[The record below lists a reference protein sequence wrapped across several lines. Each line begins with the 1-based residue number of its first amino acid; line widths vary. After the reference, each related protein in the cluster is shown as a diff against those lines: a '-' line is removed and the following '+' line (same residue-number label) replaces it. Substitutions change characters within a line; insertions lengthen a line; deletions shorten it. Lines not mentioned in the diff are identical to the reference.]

1 MDTPNRLTA
10 VPNPTGGRILEMDAL
25 RGLAAVAVVLF
36 HYTTR
41 YDELFGHASAMPFS
55 LPYGFFGVDLFFM
68 LSGFVIL
75 MTLQRTPSSL
85 KFAWGRFSRL
95 YPTYWAAALLTFVVV
110 SIFGLPGQEVS
121 PVHALVNVTMLQG
134 LLRVPHIDGAYWSLQ
149 AELIFYLNML
159 LLYRLGCFRR
169 PEWTVIVWVGLG
181 ILLGLLLEPLSLA
194 FPIAG
199 LLLSKFIT
207 ISSLKFIPL
216 FAIGI
221 VIFQS
226 DKIGKQTPLSLVA
239 IATCCFAIFLTDG
252 IFAALLDASLAGVLA
267 MAIGGRLRFLS
278 AGPFVW
284 LGAISYSLYLVHQNI
299 GYIIIRSAESV
310 GVTPMIAVLI
320 ASTATLMIAAAMHYG
335 VERPSMN
342 YLRNV
347 DLRAI
352 GKRWIASR
360 RSVRVD
366 PTA

>member
-1 MDTPNRLTA
+1 MLSLNRRPA
-10 VPNPTGGRILEMDAL
+10 VIHASRGRILEMDAL

-41 YDELFGHASAMPFS
+41 FEELFGHASTMSFTVPF
-55 LPYGFFGVDLFFM
+55 GFYGVDLFFM

-95 YPTYWAAALLTFVVV
+95 YPTYWAAALLTFAVV

-121 PVHALVNVTMLQG
+121 LVQAAVNVTMLQG
-134 LLRVPHIDGAYWSLQ
+134 LLQVPHIDGAYWSLQ
-149 AELIFYLNML
+149 AELIFYCNML
-159 LLYRLGCFRR
+159 LLYRMGCFRR
-169 PEWTVIVWVGLG
+169 PELTVIVWVGLA
-181 ILLGLLLEPLSLA
+181 LVLGLLLDPLTVA
-194 FPIAG
+194 YPVAG
-199 LLLSKFIT
+199 SLLSKFIT

-216 FAIGI
+216 FAVGI

-226 DKIGKQTPLSLVA
+226 EKDGKSAPLSMIA
-239 IATCCFAIFLTDG
+239 IATCCFAIFWTHG
-252 IFAALLDASLAGVLA
+252 IFAALVDASLAVLLTL
-267 MAIGGRLRFLS
+267 AIGGRLRFL
-278 AGPFVW
+278 AAKPFVW

-299 GYIIIRSAESV
+299 GYIVIRWAESV
-310 GVTPMIAVLI
+310 GVAPTIAVVI
-320 ASTATLMIAAAMHYG
+320 ASVVALVIAAAMHYG

-352 GKRWIASR
+352 GRRWIGSR
-360 RSVRVD
+360 RSISAD
-366 PTA
+366 ANA